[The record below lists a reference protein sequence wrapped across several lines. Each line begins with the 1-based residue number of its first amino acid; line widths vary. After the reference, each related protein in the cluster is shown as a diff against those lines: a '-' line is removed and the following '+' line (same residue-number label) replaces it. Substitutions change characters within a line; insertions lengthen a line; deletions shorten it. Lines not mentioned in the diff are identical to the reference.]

1 MAQLS
6 LYSDSSLTNR
16 YQTTIPEM
24 VRKALNLKKRDKIRY
39 TLQSDGSVIISRIDQ
54 DENDPVLT
62 QFLTFIAN
70 DVSQNPKNVNSL
82 STELVERILPLVS
95 DVEIDLN
102 SPLSDE
108 DD

>member
-70 DVSQNPKNVNSL
+70 DVSQNPKNVSSL
-82 STELVERILPLVS
+82 STELVDRISPLVS